1 MTNAWLQ
8 LLLAIGAEVSGTLLL
23 SLSDGFERPV
33 PAVGSM
39 GFYLVSFY
47 FLSHA
52 FRVLPA
58 GIAYAVWSGLGTA
71 LVTLGSYAIL
81 RQDIGMRA
89 LAGIVLILAGVIVL
103 KGGQA

>member
-1 MTNAWLQ
+1 MA
-8 LLLAIGAEVSGTLLL
+8 SRDL
-23 SLSDGFERPV
+23 SPRLDRWDSILFR
-33 PAVGSM
+33 ST
-39 GFYLVSFY
+39 

-81 RQDIGMRA
+81 RQDIGIRA